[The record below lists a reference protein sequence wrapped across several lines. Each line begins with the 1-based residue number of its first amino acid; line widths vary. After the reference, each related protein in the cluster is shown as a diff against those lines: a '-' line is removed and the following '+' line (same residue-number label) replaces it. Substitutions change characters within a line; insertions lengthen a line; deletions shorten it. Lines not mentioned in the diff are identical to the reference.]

1 MKFKVIASY
10 VSTCATVIEADSSE
24 EAYKKALKLDGSVFD
39 ERLANDDWQIESV
52 TPIKEESNDKN

>member
-52 TPIKEESNDKN
+52 TPIKE